1 MRFSEAWLRQYVNPA
16 ISTEELVHQLT
27 MAGLEVD
34 SAVPAAGVFAGV
46 VVGEIL
52 ETAPHPE
59 ADRLKVCRV
68 AAGTDEPLQIV
79 CGAPN
84 ARPGLR
90 APLALEGANLPGGIK
105 IKASKLR
112 GMPSFGMLCSAK
124 ELDIDEDA
132 SGLMELPDD
141 ATVGADI
148 RDYLQLDDTLIEVD
162 LTPNRADCLSV
173 EGIAREVA
181 LLNGLAMTLPANP
194 ALTVEHE
201 AVLPVRIE
209 APEDCPRYLGQSI
222 RGVNRN
228 APTPLWMKERLRR
241 SGLRSLDVIVDVTN
255 YVLLELGQPLHAF
268 DADRLQGG
276 ICVRHGHKG
285 EKLRLLNDQEIAL
298 HEDSLVIADD
308 SRALALA
315 GIMGG
320 SDSAVGETTRNIFI
334 ECAYFTPDRMMGKA
348 RRYGLSTDSSHR
360 FERGVSSELQSRA
373 LARASELIVSLAGGQ
388 AGPVVEAIS
397 REHLPAR
404 APISL
409 RAERLRRMLGID
421 IESREVTRILQGL
434 GMDPQEDASGW
445 RVTPPA
451 FRFDIGIEA
460 DLIEEVG
467 RVYGYDRL
475 PRKQPTVAAVMLPVS
490 EAKLMLGRAKNL
502 LVDRGYQEAITYSF
516 VEPELQRRIEPAIE
530 PLALKNPLSAE
541 LAVMRTSLWPG
552 LLDAAIRNS
561 NRQQQR
567 VRLFESGLKFIPR
580 SEGLDQRKSI
590 AWLAMGAI
598 HEEQWGESARAV
610 DFYDIKA
617 DIEALLALTGRG
629 HLLSMAATPHPAL
642 HPGQSAAIL
651 LGAEPLGWA
660 GMLHPNL
667 EKQLGFDQRV
677 YLVELD
683 QSLLLGREVPRF
695 KPLSRYPSVRRDI
708 ALIVDADL
716 PIGHLAEAVRQQ
728 GGALLRDVAVFDV
741 YRGPGVED
749 GQKSVALALVWQDEQ
764 ETLTDSRVEAAVA
777 QVLDMLGN
785 RFNAHLRD

>member
-1 MRFSEAWLRQYVNPA
+1 MRFSEAWLRQYVNPG

-46 VVGEIL
+46 VVSEIL

-68 AAGTDEPLQIV
+68 AVGKDEPLQIV

-90 APLALEGANLPGGIK
+90 APLALEGANLPGGIR

-124 ELDIDEDA
+124 ELGIDEDA

-141 ATVGADI
+141 APVGADV

-181 LLNGLAMTLPANP
+181 LLNGLAMTLPVSP
-194 ALTVEHE
+194 ALTVEHDG
-201 AVLPVRIE
+201 VLPVRIE

-241 SGLRSLDVIVDVTN
+241 SGVRSLDVIVDVTN

-276 ICVRHGHKG
+276 ICVRHGRKG
-285 EKLRLLNDQEIAL
+285 EKLRLLNDQEITL

-320 SDSAVGETTRNIFI
+320 SDSAVGDTTRNIFI
-334 ECAYFTPDRMMGKA
+334 ECAYFKPDRMMGKA

-360 FERGVSSELQSRA
+360 FERGVSADLQARA

-388 AGPVVEAIS
+388 AGPVVEALS
-397 REHLPAR
+397 RENLPAR
-404 APISL
+404 VPITL
-409 RAERLRRMLGID
+409 RSERLRRMLGID
-421 IESREVTRILQGL
+421 IETRQVTRILQGL

-598 HEEQWGESARAV
+598 HDEQWGETARAV

-716 PIGHLAEAVRQQ
+716 PIGHLADAVRQQ

>member
-16 ISTEELVHQLT
+16 VSTEDLVHQLT

-34 SAVPAAGVFAGV
+34 SAVPAAGAFTGV

-68 AAGTDEPLQIV
+68 AAGADEPLQIV

-124 ELDIDEDA
+124 ELGIDEDA
-132 SGLMELPDD
+132 SGLMELPED
-141 ATVGADI
+141 APAGADV

-181 LLNGLAMTLPANP
+181 LLNGLELSLPVSATP
-194 ALTVEHE
+194 AAEHE
-201 AVLPVRIE
+201 DALPVRIN
-209 APEDCPRYLGQSI
+209 APEDCPRYLGQLI

-241 SGLRSLDVIVDVTN
+241 SGVRSLDVIVDVTN

-276 ICVRHGHKG
+276 ICVRHGREG
-285 EKLRLLNDQEIAL
+285 EKLRLLNDQEISLQA
-298 HEDSLVIADD
+298 DTLVIADD
-308 SRALALA
+308 TRALALA

-320 SDSAVGETTRNIFI
+320 SESAVGETTRDIFV
-334 ECAYFTPDRMMGKA
+334 ECAYFTPERMMGKA
-348 RRYGLSTDSSHR
+348 RQYGLSTDSSHR
-360 FERGVSSELQSRA
+360 FERGVSPELQTRA
-373 LARASELIVSLAGGQ
+373 LARACELIVSLAGGQ
-388 AGPVVEAIS
+388 PGPVVEALS

-404 APISL
+404 EPITL
-409 RAERLRRMLGID
+409 RAERLRRLLGID
-421 IESREVTRILQGL
+421 IESQEVTRILQGL
-434 GMDPQEDASGW
+434 GMDPQADAAGW

-451 FRFDIGIEA
+451 FRFDIVIEA

-475 PRKQPTVAAVMLPVS
+475 PRKQPTVAAVMQPVS
-490 EAKLMLGRAKNL
+490 EAKLTLARAKNL

-516 VEPELQRRIEPAIE
+516 VEPELQGRIEPDIE

-561 NRQQQR
+561 NRQQHR
-567 VRLFESGLKFIPR
+567 VRLFESGLKFIPN
-580 SEGLDQRKSI
+580 SEGLDQRKCI
-590 AWLAMGAI
+590 AWLAMGAL
-598 HEEQWGESARAV
+598 HEEQWSEKPRAV

-651 LGAEPLGWA
+651 LGTEPLGWA

-683 QSLLLGREVPRF
+683 QSVLLGRDVPRF
-695 KPLSRYPSVRRDI
+695 KPLSRYPSVRRDV

-716 PIGHLAEAVRQQ
+716 PVGHLADAVREQ

-741 YRGPGVED
+741 YRGPGVAD

-764 ETLTDSRVEAAVA
+764 ETLTDSRVDAAVA
-777 QVLDMLGN
+777 QVLELLGT

>member
-52 ETAPHPE
+52 DTAPHPE

-68 AAGTDEPLQIV
+68 AAGKDEPLQIV

-90 APLALEGANLPGGIK
+90 APLALEGANLPGGIR

-124 ELDIDEDA
+124 ELGIDEDA

-141 ATVGADI
+141 APVGADV

-173 EGIAREVA
+173 KGIAREVA
-181 LLNGLAMTLPANP
+181 LLNGLAMTLPVSP
-194 ALTVEHE
+194 ALTVEHDG
-201 AVLPVRIE
+201 VLPVRIE

-241 SGLRSLDVIVDVTN
+241 SGVRSLDVIVDVTN

-276 ICVRHGHKG
+276 ICVRHGRKG

-298 HEDSLVIADD
+298 HEDTLVIADD

-360 FERGVSSELQSRA
+360 FERGVSSELQARA

-388 AGPVVEAIS
+388 AGPVVEAVS

-404 APISL
+404 TPITL

-421 IESREVTRILQGL
+421 IETREVTRILQGL

-445 RVTPPA
+445 QVTPPA

-590 AWLAMGAI
+590 AWLAMGGI

-683 QSLLLGREVPRF
+683 QSLLLEREVPRF

-777 QVLDMLGN
+777 QVLDMLCN